1 MQLFWWKSKS
11 NVYFGGFF
19 NKEKDGN
26 TLEATLRQPKV
37 LIMNTMMEILAP
49 IEDFEIASNTC
60 FTFC

>member
-1 MQLFWWKSKS
+1 MKIKIY
-11 NVYFGGFF
+11 VYFGGFF

-49 IEDFEIASNTC
+49 IEDFEIASNIY

>member
-1 MQLFWWKSKS
+1 MKIKILCIFRFLFLF
-11 NVYFGGFF
+11 Y
-19 NKEKDGN
+19 KEKDGN

-49 IEDFEIASNTC
+49 IEDFEIASNIY

>member
-1 MQLFWWKSKS
+1 MC
-11 NVYFGGFF
+11 FF
-19 NKEKDGN
+19 FDKEKDGN

-49 IEDFEIASNTC
+49 IEDFEIASNIY